1 MKLLSLLD
9 DRLVLWKAKTTTLD
23 SMVEHMLDK
32 LYQYEDV
39 SASRKQVTELL
50 NARKALGGMV
60 FETGLA
66 IPHARIPGL
75 RDLWI
80 LPGVPAEPFWENEVE
95 VRLVVLFLVPA
106 EVSEYYLPVLSYLT
120 RLSRDNDVFSQWI
133 GQPTRDAFIDYTQK
147 FQLKTSLEVRD
158 IMSPEVISVN
168 PEMKLREVA
177 DLLYKYSI
185 SYLPV
190 LDKDGRLV
198 GEITLH
204 DIIRVGLP
212 NYAFLVGDLGFMQSF
227 EPFEHLIKNED
238 SILVA
243 DTMAKPGPHLAPD
256 EKIFEAALE
265 FAKTNRRQI
274 PVLENKTLV
283 GVLSITDLLKKVIR
297 A

>member
-1 MKLLSLLD
+1 
-9 DRLVLWKAKTTTLD
+9 
-23 SMVEHMLDK
+23 MVEHMLDK